1 MDEMISGWIRASG
14 FNPIVLGWLASL
26 VVLALIDH
34 WRSK

>member
-1 MDEMISGWIRASG
+1 MGETISAWIRSTG
-14 FNPIVLGWLASL
+14 ISPIVLGWLASL